1 VLELRSIVPENY
13 DSALALAV
21 KPGQE
26 RFVAPIV
33 KSLADAF
40 VYREARFRLAF
51 HNGLAVGYILVFPFD
66 EGNRR
71 MVNIVRLMIDA
82 RYQGEG
88 LGRELLSATLDWIC
102 TFSPKVDRVRIS
114 TIPENEIALR
124 LYRSAGFEEAG
135 IENGEVALYRDLP

>member
-1 VLELRSIVPENY
+1 VLELLPIVPENY

-21 KPGQE
+21 KVGQE

-51 HNGLAVGYILVFPFD
+51 HNGVAVGYVLVFPFD
-66 EGNRR
+66 EGNWRI
-71 MVNIVRLMIDA
+71 VNIVRLMIDA

-102 TFSPKVDRVRIS
+102 TLSPKVDRVRIS

-135 IENGEVALYRDLP
+135 IENGEVALYRDLH